1 MANRINLG
9 DGYETDDG
17 ETKHRFWLDVSSAL
31 MDEVTARAIEEG
43 DNPREALASFVA
55 GEAELDDPEPPQT
68 TGGRETA
75 ESDD

>member
-9 DGYETDDG
+9 EGYEAENG
-17 ETKHRFWLDVSSAL
+17 ETKHRFWIDVSSSL

-43 DNPREALASFVA
+43 DNPREALAAFVA
-55 GEAELDDPEPPQT
+55 GEAELEDPEPPQSAS
-68 TGGRETA
+68 GRETA